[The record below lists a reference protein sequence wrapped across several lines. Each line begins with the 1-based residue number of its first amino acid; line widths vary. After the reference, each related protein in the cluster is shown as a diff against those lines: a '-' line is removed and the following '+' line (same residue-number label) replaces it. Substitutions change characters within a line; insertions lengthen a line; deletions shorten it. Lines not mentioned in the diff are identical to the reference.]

1 MADRTT
7 AGRLT
12 DALVSVLAGV
22 AATAG
27 SFALAGWSR
36 DAFVVAPIDARIVSA
51 TPGPVV
57 AFAIEEFGTAG
68 HVLHITL
75 ALAVVVGG
83 LGLATAAALAVS
95 RRAGGPPLA
104 LALSGLFI
112 FAGLYLPTGALQPAI
127 LGTVSAMVVVG
138 VYAAALDPRLRADTD
153 EYMPDDAARR
163 QTLGLA
169 LGTVAYAGVG
179 AALGSRQESVDPTE
193 PLDAAQRRVAEDRIA
208 DADALSFESGNLGGM
223 VTPNADFY
231 ETDIATFDP
240 DVEPSAWELQ
250 VTGSVEETVSMDY
263 YDLTGMAPEHRFVTL
278 RCVGE
283 DLNGHKLD
291 NALWT
296 GVPIAEFL
304 DRAGPSPDCGCVK
317 VYAADDY
324 YQVFPLEVMETAFL
338 AYGMNGQRL
347 PASHGKPARL
357 LVPGHWGEI
366 NVKWVTEIELI
377 DEQQQGYWEER
388 GWHGTGPVN
397 TVAKLYDEG
406 ISVHDD
412 GRVELVGHAYAGLRG
427 IDRVEVSTDG
437 GDSWT
442 DAELSEPLPDED
454 VWRMYRYEFQGDG
467 EHELVVRATDGT
479 GALQPE
485 EQASPYPNGASG
497 WVSKTIDV

>member
-12 DALVSVLAGV
+12 DALVAVLAGV

-36 DAFVVAPIDARIVSA
+36 DAFVVAPIDARIVAA
-51 TPGPVV
+51 TPGPIV
-57 AFAIEEFGTAG
+57 AFAIEEFGAAG

-83 LGLATAAALAVS
+83 LGLATVAALAVG
-95 RRAGGPPLA
+95 RRGGGPPLA
-104 LALSGLFI
+104 LTLAGLFV

-127 LGTVSAMVVVG
+127 LGTLSAMVVVG

-153 EYMPDDAARR
+153 EYMPEDAARR

-179 AALGSRQESVDPTE
+179 AALGSNVESVDPTE
-193 PLDAAQRRVAEDRIA
+193 PLDTAQRRAAADRIA
-208 DADALSFESGNLGGM
+208 EADVLSFEAGDLGGM
-223 VTPNADFY
+223 VTANADFY

-240 DVEPSAWELQ
+240 DVQPSTWELR
-250 VTGSVEETVSMDY
+250 VTGSVDREVSMDY
-263 YDLTGMAPEHRFVTL
+263 YDLTGMEPEHRFVTL

-283 DLNGHKLD
+283 DLNGHKMD

-347 PASHGKPARL
+347 PPSHGKPARL

-366 NVKWVTEIELI
+366 NVKWVTEIELL

-406 ISVHDD
+406 ITVHDD
-412 GRVELVGHAYAGLRG
+412 GTVQLVGHAYAGLRG

-437 GDSWT
+437 GETWN

-454 VWRMYRYEFQGDG
+454 VWRMYRYEFRGDG
-467 EHELVVRATDGT
+467 QHGILVRATDGT

-485 EQASPYPNGASG
+485 ESASPYPNGASG
-497 WVSKTIDV
+497 WVSRTIDL

>member
-1 MADRTT
+1 MADRIT

-12 DALVSVLAGV
+12 DALVAVLAGV

-36 DAFVVAPIDARIVSA
+36 DAFVVAPVDARIVAA
-51 TPGPVV
+51 TPGPIV
-57 AFAIEEFGTAG
+57 AFAIEEFGSAG
-68 HVLHITL
+68 HILHIAL
-75 ALAVVVGG
+75 SLAVVVGG
-83 LGLATAAALAVS
+83 LGLAAAAALAVS
-95 RRAGGPPLA
+95 RRVGGPPLA
-104 LALSGLFI
+104 LALAGLFV

-127 LGTVSAMVVVG
+127 LGTLSAMVVVG
-138 VYAAALDPRLRADTD
+138 VYVAALDPRLRADTD

-179 AALGSRQESVDPTE
+179 AALGSNVESVDPTE
-193 PLDAAQRRVAEDRIA
+193 PLDSAQRQAAEDRMS
-208 DADALSFESGNLGGM
+208 DADALSFDSENLGGM

-240 DVEPSAWELQ
+240 DVEPATWELQ
-250 VTGSVEETVSMDY
+250 VTGSVEEEVSMDY
-263 YDLTGMAPEHRFVTL
+263 YDLTGMEPEHRFVTL

-283 DLNGHKLD
+283 DLNGRKLD
-291 NALWT
+291 TALWT
-296 GVPIAEFL
+296 GVPLAAFL

-366 NVKWVTEIELI
+366 NIKWVTEIELI

-406 ISVHDD
+406 ITVRDD
-412 GRVELVGHAYAGLRG
+412 GTVELVGHAYAGLRG

-437 GDSWT
+437 GDSWD

-454 VWRMYRYEFQGDG
+454 VWRMYRYEFQGGG

-497 WVSKTIDV
+497 WVSKTIDI